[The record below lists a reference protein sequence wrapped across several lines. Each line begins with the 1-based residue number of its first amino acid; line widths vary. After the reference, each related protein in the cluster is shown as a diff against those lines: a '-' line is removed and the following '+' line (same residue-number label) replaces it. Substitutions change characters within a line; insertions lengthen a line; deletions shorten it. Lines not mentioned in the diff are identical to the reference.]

1 MEVQVVRMMAK
12 FVTQCREQTK
22 MSAQMGCICPNLTT
36 WWVVMGRVSKWL
48 LEKWIQIVEYR
59 DSLDRPFNRLPPDW
73 WWGIVAGIKAVIEYI
88 NPVFLKLQGHTL
100 LISQQMTILAKLTDD
115 LSIHVG
121 IEGPFDIKEIAVI
134 STAVAG
140 FNSTHG

>member
-1 MEVQVVRMMAK
+1 
-12 FVTQCREQTK
+12 
-22 MSAQMGCICPNLTT
+22 MGH
-36 WWVVMGRVSKWL
+36 VSKWL
-48 LEKWIQIVEYR
+48 LEKWIQIVEYS
-59 DSLDRPFNRLPPDW
+59 DSLDRPFNRLPPNW
-73 WWGIVAGIKAVIEYI
+73 WWVIVASIKAVIEYI

-115 LSIHVG
+115 VSIHVG
-121 IEGPFDIKEIAVI
+121 REGPFDIKEIAVI